1 MFTKEDMFA
10 KIEKILEMDVRPK
23 LADHYGN
30 IELVNICDGIVEVKL
45 LGQCK
50 GCLSAKYTVE
60 DLVEATLKEAIPDIK
75 KVILINQINEE
86 LLEQAR
92 KILNEG
98 SKACASYENLEAKYE
113 KICINSESDS
123 IK

>member
-1 MFTKEDMFA
+1 MFA
-10 KIEKILEMDVRPK
+10 KDVMFAEIEKILEINVRPK

-30 IELVNICDGIVEVKL
+30 IELVRVNDGIVEVKL

-50 GCLSAKYTVE
+50 GCLSAKYTIE
-60 DLVEATLKEAIPDIK
+60 DLVETALKEAIPAIK

-92 KILNEG
+92 KILSEG
-98 SKACASYENLEAKYE
+98 SRGK
-113 KICINSESDS
+113 
-123 IK
+123 